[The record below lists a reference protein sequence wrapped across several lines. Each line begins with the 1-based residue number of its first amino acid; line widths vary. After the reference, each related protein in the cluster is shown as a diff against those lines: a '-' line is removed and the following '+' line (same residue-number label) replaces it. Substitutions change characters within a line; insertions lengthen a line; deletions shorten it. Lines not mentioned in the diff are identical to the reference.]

1 MKYQYWTP
9 SRNAHMAT
17 KDGSRSPE
25 NSEAM
30 LSTARSVIRT
40 CLQVRREEDVLVITD
55 PDTAEVGQCLYEEAA
70 RVTDRILLVMM
81 PPTQK
86 TGKEPPPPVSDIMRK
101 NRVIVLATKDSMT
114 HTRARAAATREG
126 ARIVSMPGIES
137 ITFESGGMTADY
149 NALQKEISAMGSIF
163 RRRRLV
169 NVKSEAGTDVE
180 FMTGDRWI
188 LEDTGI
194 CNRPGQIANL
204 PAGKVFVLPK
214 EGSMNGT
221 IVIDGSWE
229 GVMLEE
235 PLTLQ
240 VEGGVV
246 KEVSGGEI
254 ADEIS
259 AFFDVAKL
267 GLRSSR
273 KEQVWTVAEFG
284 FGMNPKSTVL
294 RGSKVE
300 DPTVRGSCYF
310 KFGDNTHI
318 GGSARV
324 GIQLQGSLVTPEISL
339 EGSVIV
345 SDGKIAA
352 R

>member
-1 MKYQYWTP
+1 
-9 SRNAHMAT
+9 MAT
-17 KDGSRSPE
+17 KDGSRSSE

-55 PDTAEVGQCLYEEAA
+55 PDTADVGQALYQEAS

-86 TGKEPPPPVSDIMRK
+86 TGKDPPLPVSDIMRK
-101 NRVIVLATKDSMT
+101 NRVIIIATKDSMT

-126 ARIVSMPGIES
+126 ARIVSMPGIGS
-137 ITFESGGMTADY
+137 IAFESGGMTADY
-149 NALQKEISAMGSIF
+149 NALQREISGMGSVF
-163 RRRRLV
+163 RRKRRV
-169 NVKSEAGTDVE
+169 SVKSEAGTDVE
-180 FMTGDRWI
+180 FVTGDRWI

-229 GVMLEE
+229 GRVLEE
-235 PLTLQ
+235 TLTFK
-240 VEGGVV
+240 VEDGAVV
-246 KEVSGGEI
+246 DVSGGEI
-254 ADEIS
+254 ADEIVS
-259 AFFDVAKL
+259 VFDVARL
-267 GLRSSR
+267 GLRSSKR
-273 KEQVWTVAEFG
+273 DQLWTVAEFG
-284 FGMNPKSTVL
+284 FGMNPKATELV
-294 RGSKVE
+294 GNKVE
-300 DPTVRGSCYF
+300 DLVVRGSSYF
-310 KFGDNTHI
+310 GFGDNTHI
-318 GGSARV
+318 GGTARV
-324 GIQLQGSLVTPEISL
+324 GIHLRGSLIDPEVSL

-345 SDGKIAA
+345 SDGKIST

>member
-1 MKYQYWTP
+1 MPT
-9 SRNAHMAT
+9 MAT

-55 PDTAEVGQCLYEEAA
+55 PDTADGGQALYEEAS

-86 TGKEPPPPVSDIMRK
+86 TGKEPPLPVSDIMRK
-101 NRVIVLATKDSMT
+101 NRVIIIATKDSLT

-126 ARIVSMPGIES
+126 ARIVSMPGIGRIS
-137 ITFESGGMTADY
+137 FESGGMTADY
-149 NALQKEISAMGSIF
+149 NALQREVSGMGSIF
-163 RRRRLV
+163 RRRRRV
-169 NVKSEAGTDVE
+169 SVKSEAGTDVE
-180 FMTGDRWI
+180 FLTGDRWI

-229 GVMLEE
+229 GRMLEE
-235 PLTLQ
+235 PLTLK
-240 VEGGVV
+240 VEAGIVT
-246 KEVSGGEI
+246 EVSGGEI

-259 AFFDVAKL
+259 AVFDVARL
-267 GLRSSR
+267 GLRSSKR
-273 KEQVWTVAEFG
+273 DQVWTVAEFG
-284 FGMNPKSTVL
+284 FGMNPKAAL
-294 RGSKVE
+294 MGNKVE
-300 DPTVRGSCYF
+300 DLVVRGGAYF
-310 KFGDNTHI
+310 GFGDSTHI
-318 GGSARV
+318 GGNARV
-324 GIQLQGSLVTPEISL
+324 GIHLRGSLVDPEVSL

-345 SDGKIAA
+345 SDGKIAT

>member
-1 MKYQYWTP
+1 
-9 SRNAHMAT
+9 MAT

-55 PDTAEVGQCLYEEAA
+55 PDTADVGQALYEEAS

-86 TGKEPPPPVSDIMRK
+86 TGKEPPLPVSDIMRK
-101 NRVIVLATKDSMT
+101 NRVIIIATKHSMT
-114 HTRARAAATREG
+114 HTRARAAATRER
-126 ARIVSMPGIES
+126 ARIVSMPGIGS
-137 ITFESGGMTADY
+137 IAFESGGMTADY
-149 NALQKEISAMGSIF
+149 NALQREISGMGVVF
-163 RRRRLV
+163 RRKRRV
-169 NVKSEAGTDVE
+169 SVKSEAGTDIE
-180 FMTGDRWI
+180 FVTGDRWI

-229 GVMLEE
+229 GRMLEE
-235 PLTLQ
+235 PLTLK
-240 VEGGVV
+240 VEDGVV
-246 KEVSGGEI
+246 VDVSGGEI
-254 ADEIS
+254 ADQMIS
-259 AFFDVAKL
+259 VFDVARL
-267 GLRSSR
+267 GLRSSKR
-273 KEQVWTVAEFG
+273 DQLWTVAEFG
-284 FGMNPKSTVL
+284 FGMNPKATELV
-294 RGSKVE
+294 GNKVE
-300 DPTVRGSCYF
+300 DLVVRGSSYF
-310 KFGDNTHI
+310 GFGDNTHI
-318 GGSARV
+318 GGTARV
-324 GIQLQGSLVTPEISL
+324 GIHLRGSLIDPEVSL

-345 SDGKIAA
+345 SDGKIST

>member
-1 MKYQYWTP
+1 MPT
-9 SRNAHMAT
+9 MAS
-17 KDGSRSPE
+17 KDGSRGPE
-25 NSEAM
+25 NSEEM

-55 PDTAEVGQCLYEEAA
+55 PDTADVGQALYEEAS

-86 TGKEPPPPVSDIMRK
+86 TGKEPPLPVSDIMRK
-101 NRVIVLATKDSMT
+101 NRVIIIATKDSLT

-126 ARIVSMPGIES
+126 ARIVSMPGIGRIS
-137 ITFESGGMTADY
+137 FESGGMTADY
-149 NALQKEISAMGSIF
+149 NALQREVSGMGSIF
-163 RRRRLV
+163 RRRRRV
-169 NVKSEAGTDVE
+169 SVKSEAGTDVE
-180 FMTGDRWI
+180 FLTGDRWI

-229 GVMLEE
+229 GRMLEE

-240 VEGGVV
+240 VEGGIVT
-246 KEVSGGEI
+246 EVSGGEI

-259 AFFDVAKL
+259 AVFDVARL
-267 GLRSSR
+267 GLRSSKR
-273 KEQVWTVAEFG
+273 DQVWTVAEFG
-284 FGMNPKSTVL
+284 FGMNPKAAL
-294 RGSKVE
+294 MGNKVE
-300 DPTVRGSCYF
+300 DLVVRGGAYF
-310 KFGDNTHI
+310 GFGDSTHI
-318 GGSARV
+318 GGNARV
-324 GIQLQGSLVTPEISL
+324 GIHLRGSLVDPEVSL

-345 SDGKIAA
+345 SDGKIAT

>member
-1 MKYQYWTP
+1 
-9 SRNAHMAT
+9 MAS
-17 KDGSRSPE
+17 KDGSRGPE

-55 PDTAEVGQCLYEEAA
+55 PDTADVGQALYEEAS

-86 TGKEPPPPVSDIMRK
+86 TGKEPPLPVSDIMRK
-101 NRVIVLATKDSMT
+101 NRVIIIATKDSMT

-126 ARIVSMPGIES
+126 ARIVSMPGIGRIS
-137 ITFESGGMTADY
+137 FESGGMTADY
-149 NALQKEISAMGSIF
+149 NALQREVSGMGSIF
-163 RRRRLV
+163 RRRRRV
-169 NVKSEAGTDVE
+169 SVKSEAGTDVE
-180 FMTGDRWI
+180 FLTGDRWI

-229 GVMLEE
+229 GRMLEE

-240 VEGGVV
+240 VEGGIVT
-246 KEVSGGEI
+246 EVSGGEF

-259 AFFDVAKL
+259 AVFDVARL
-267 GLRSSR
+267 GLRSSKR
-273 KEQVWTVAEFG
+273 DQVWTVAEFG
-284 FGMNPKSTVL
+284 FGMNPKAAL
-294 RGSKVE
+294 MGNKVE
-300 DPTVRGSCYF
+300 DLVVRGGAYF
-310 KFGDNTHI
+310 GFGDSTHI
-318 GGSARV
+318 GGNARV
-324 GIQLQGSLVTPEISL
+324 GIHLRGSLVDPEVSL

-345 SDGKIAA
+345 SDGKIAT

>member
-1 MKYQYWTP
+1 
-9 SRNAHMAT
+9 MAT
-17 KDGSRSPE
+17 KDGSRSSE

-55 PDTAEVGQCLYEEAA
+55 PDTADVGQALYQEAS

-86 TGKEPPPPVSDIMRK
+86 TGKEPPLPVSDIMRK
-101 NRVIVLATKDSMT
+101 NRVIIIATKDSMT

-126 ARIVSMPGIES
+126 ARIVSMPGIGS
-137 ITFESGGMTADY
+137 IAFESGGMTADY
-149 NALQKEISAMGSIF
+149 NALQREISGMGSVF
-163 RRRRLV
+163 RRKRRV
-169 NVKSEAGTDVE
+169 SVKSQAGTDVE
-180 FMTGDRWI
+180 FVTGDRWI

-229 GVMLEE
+229 GRMLEE
-235 PLTLQ
+235 TLTFK
-240 VEGGVV
+240 VEDGAVV
-246 KEVSGGEI
+246 DVSGGEI
-254 ADEIS
+254 ADEIVS
-259 AFFDVAKL
+259 VFDVARL
-267 GLRSSR
+267 GLRSSKR
-273 KEQVWTVAEFG
+273 DQLWTVAEFG
-284 FGMNPKSTVL
+284 FGMNPKATELV
-294 RGSKVE
+294 GNKVE
-300 DPTVRGSCYF
+300 DLVVRGSSYF
-310 KFGDNTHI
+310 GFGDNTHI
-318 GGSARV
+318 GGTARV
-324 GIQLQGSLVTPEISL
+324 GIHLRGSLIDPEVSL

-345 SDGKIAA
+345 SDGKIST

>member
-1 MKYQYWTP
+1 M
-9 SRNAHMAT
+9 
-17 KDGSRSPE
+17 
-25 NSEAM
+25 
-30 LSTARSVIRT
+30 
-40 CLQVRREEDVLVITD
+40 
-55 PDTAEVGQCLYEEAA
+55 YEEAS

-86 TGKEPPPPVSDIMRK
+86 TGKEPPLPVSDIMRK
-101 NRVIVLATKDSMT
+101 NRVIIIATKDSMT

-126 ARIVSMPGIES
+126 ARIVSMPGSGRIS
-137 ITFESGGMTADY
+137 FESGGRTAVY
-149 NALQKEISAMGSIF
+149 NALQREVSGMGSIF
-163 RRRRLV
+163 RRWRRV
-169 NVKSEAGTDVE
+169 SVKSEAGTDVE
-180 FMTGDRWI
+180 FLTGDRWI

-229 GVMLEE
+229 GRMLEE

-240 VEGGVV
+240 VEGGIVT
-246 KEVSGGEI
+246 EVSGGEI

-259 AFFDVAKL
+259 AVFDVARL
-267 GLRSSR
+267 GLRSSKR
-273 KEQVWTVAEFG
+273 DQVWTVAEFG
-284 FGMNPKSTVL
+284 FGMNPKAAL
-294 RGSKVE
+294 MGNKVE
-300 DPTVRGSCYF
+300 DLVVRGGAYF
-310 KFGDNTHI
+310 GFGDSTHI
-318 GGSARV
+318 GGNARV
-324 GIQLQGSLVTPEISL
+324 GIHLRGSLVDPEVSL

-345 SDGKIAA
+345 SDGKIAT

>member
-1 MKYQYWTP
+1 
-9 SRNAHMAT
+9 
-17 KDGSRSPE
+17 
-25 NSEAM
+25 
-30 LSTARSVIRT
+30 
-40 CLQVRREEDVLVITD
+40 
-55 PDTAEVGQCLYEEAA
+55 LYEEAS

-86 TGKEPPPPVSDIMRK
+86 TGKEPPLPVSDIMRK
-101 NRVIVLATKDSMT
+101 NRVIIIATKDSLT

-126 ARIVSMPGIES
+126 ARIVSMPGIGRIS
-137 ITFESGGMTADY
+137 FESGGMTADY
-149 NALQKEISAMGSIF
+149 NALQREVSGMGSIF
-163 RRRRLV
+163 RRRRRV
-169 NVKSEAGTDVE
+169 SVKSEAGTDVE
-180 FMTGDRWI
+180 FLTGSRWI

-229 GVMLEE
+229 GRMLEE

-240 VEGGVV
+240 VEGGIVT
-246 KEVSGGEI
+246 EVSGGEI

-259 AFFDVAKL
+259 AVFDVARL
-267 GLRSSR
+267 GLRSSKR
-273 KEQVWTVAEFG
+273 DQVWTVAEFG
-284 FGMNPKSTVL
+284 FGMNPKAAL
-294 RGSKVE
+294 MGNKVE
-300 DPTVRGSCYF
+300 DLVVRGGAYF
-310 KFGDNTHI
+310 GFGDSTHI
-318 GGSARV
+318 GGNARV
-324 GIQLQGSLVTPEISL
+324 GIHLRGSLVDPEVSL

-345 SDGKIAA
+345 SDGKIAT

>member
-1 MKYQYWTP
+1 MPT
-9 SRNAHMAT
+9 MAS
-17 KDGSRSPE
+17 KDGSRGPG

-55 PDTAEVGQCLYEEAA
+55 PNTADVGQALYEEAS

-86 TGKEPPPPVSDIMRK
+86 TGKEPPLPVSDIMRK
-101 NRVIVLATKDSMT
+101 NRVIIIATKDSMT

-126 ARIVSMPGIES
+126 ARIVSMPGIGRIS
-137 ITFESGGMTADY
+137 FESGGMTADY
-149 NALQKEISAMGSIF
+149 NALQREVSGMGSIF
-163 RRRRLV
+163 RRRRRV
-169 NVKSEAGTDVE
+169 SVKSEAGTDVE
-180 FMTGDRWI
+180 FLTGDRWI

-229 GVMLEE
+229 GRMLEE

-240 VEGGVV
+240 VEAGIVT
-246 KEVSGGEI
+246 EVSGGEI

-259 AFFDVAKL
+259 AVFDVARL
-267 GLRSSR
+267 GLRSSKR
-273 KEQVWTVAEFG
+273 DQVWTVAEFG
-284 FGMNPKSTVL
+284 FGMNPKAAL
-294 RGSKVE
+294 MGNKVE
-300 DPTVRGSCYF
+300 DLVVRGGAYF
-310 KFGDNTHI
+310 GFGDSTHI
-318 GGSARV
+318 GGNARV
-324 GIQLQGSLVTPEISL
+324 GIHLRGSLVDPEVSL

-345 SDGKIAA
+345 SDGKIAT

>member
-1 MKYQYWTP
+1 
-9 SRNAHMAT
+9 MAS
-17 KDGSRSPE
+17 KDGSRGPE
-25 NSEAM
+25 NSEEM

-55 PDTAEVGQCLYEEAA
+55 PDTADVGQALYEEAS

-86 TGKEPPPPVSDIMRK
+86 TGKEPPLPVSDIMRK
-101 NRVIVLATKDSMT
+101 NRVIIIATKDSLT

-126 ARIVSMPGIES
+126 ARIVSMPGIGRIS
-137 ITFESGGMTADY
+137 FESGGMTADY
-149 NALQKEISAMGSIF
+149 NALQREVSGMGSIF
-163 RRRRLV
+163 RRRRRV
-169 NVKSEAGTDVE
+169 SVKSEAGTDVE
-180 FMTGDRWI
+180 FLTGDRWI

-229 GVMLEE
+229 GRMLEE

-240 VEGGVV
+240 VEGGIVT
-246 KEVSGGEI
+246 EVSGGEI

-259 AFFDVAKL
+259 AVFDVARL
-267 GLRSSR
+267 GLRSSKR
-273 KEQVWTVAEFG
+273 DQVWTVAEFG
-284 FGMNPKSTVL
+284 FGMNPKAAL
-294 RGSKVE
+294 MGNKVE
-300 DPTVRGSCYF
+300 DLVVRGGAYF
-310 KFGDNTHI
+310 GFGDSTHI
-318 GGSARV
+318 GGNARV
-324 GIQLQGSLVTPEISL
+324 GINLRGSLVDPEVSL

-345 SDGKIAA
+345 SDGKIAT